1 MTVSGTE
8 AEVEL
13 RQALNGGEIVPYFQ
27 SLVRVRSGVLSGFE
41 VLARWLHP
49 VRGMVAPDSFIP
61 LAQRA
66 GCQFCLSRMWHELC
80 LCTT

>member
-27 SLVRVRSGVLSGFE
+27 SLVQVRSGILSRFA
-41 VLARWLHP
+41 VLARRLHP
-49 VRGMVAPDSFIP
+49 VRGMVAP
-61 LAQRA
+61 
-66 GCQFCLSRMWHELC
+66 G
-80 LCTT
+80 